1 MQTKYRELPKNKLFN
16 NKMWKTKI
24 LCFYSFKR
32 KTLNINKYLSIS
44 NNK

>member
-16 NKMWKTKI
+16 NKMRKTKI
-24 LCFYSFKR
+24 YSFKR